1 MKVKDRTKERSVK
14 KSYNET
20 NKHEKAK
27 KNFFNEKQPKGNK
40 GYQLRTLDELLNEQV
55 ITDKFSADGAFYL
68 RTVLTN
74 QKSYNIRNM
83 LCHGIANPNNFG
95 VVAADRLLHI
105 LYLVTTI

>member
-40 GYQLRTLDELLNEQV
+40 GNHRWNDVDDDY
-55 ITDKFSADGAFYL
+55 
-68 RTVLTN
+68 
-74 QKSYNIRNM
+74 
-83 LCHGIANPNNFG
+83 
-95 VVAADRLLHI
+95 
-105 LYLVTTI
+105 